1 MSDSYKGDV
10 YVRTDNSGA
19 VQWGLDGVTY
29 QTITEETFLGKK
41 TVKLSTSFDARAEFA
56 SNFDV
61 AKFNKL
67 IVGSFALPGTDV
79 TFAGLQIEVQ
89 PGATIDTS
97 LSAGSSG
104 NLKFDAPL
112 FSTGAE
118 TQIVTDN
125 VLPNDTPGSLTI

>member
-1 MSDSYKGDV
+1 M
-10 YVRTDNSGA
+10 GA
-19 VQWGLDGVTY
+19 RRCHVPNDYGRDLS
-29 QTITEETFLGKK
+29 GKK

-104 NLKFDAPL
+104 NLKFECAAVFDRSGDA
-112 FSTGAE
+112 
-118 TQIVTDN
+118 N
-125 VLPNDTPGSLTI
+125 RY